1 MALPEGPKAV
11 ESAALEA
18 ASSSN
23 RGSGWA
29 PRGPASSWE
38 CRAAQS
44 RQARPEEAQE
54 ASWGA
59 AKRGTLTMLRCCRR
73 IAPLGVLVPDRPHVQ
88 LRAAEVVLAPVAAA
102 VVVVTVAAVAAV
114 MVAMATTAMVVAM
127 GGL

>member
-29 PRGPASSWE
+29 PRVPASSWE

-44 RQARPEEAQE
+44 RQARPEEAHE
-54 ASWGA
+54 ASWVVDEDAEGDDVA
-59 AKRGTLTMLRCCRR
+59 LGDGVV
-73 IAPLGVLVPDRPHVQ
+73 APLGVLVPDRAHVQ

-102 VVVVTVAAVAAV
+102 VVVVIVAVVAAAV
-114 MVAMATTAMVVAM
+114 
-127 GGL
+127 